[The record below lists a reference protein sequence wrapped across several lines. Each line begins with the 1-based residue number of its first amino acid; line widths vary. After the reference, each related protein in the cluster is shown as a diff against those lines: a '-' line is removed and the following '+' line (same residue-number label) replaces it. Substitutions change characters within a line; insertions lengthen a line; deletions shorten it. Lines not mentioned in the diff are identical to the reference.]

1 MAIFDIIIV
10 SIMVI
15 AGIKGFRQG
24 FIVETISF
32 LAFFLGLFLA
42 LKLTFPIAM
51 KFFGDIQAFWII
63 ALVIFIVLFFLVMWG
78 AKLLAAGLK
87 KAIDLTFAS
96 LIDNILGVII
106 SVIKWVFAFSVII
119 WVMNSLT
126 IEFPD
131 KWTEDSHLFV
141 PLSSL
146 APWSFEVL
154 SGIIP
159 FFQDILDSMDAPI
172 RRI

>member
-10 SIMVI
+10 SVI
-15 AGIKGFRQG
+15 VLAGIKGFRQG

-51 KFFGDIQAFWII
+51 KFFGDVEAFWAI

-96 LIDNILGVII
+96 LIDNLLGVII
-106 SVIKWVFAFSVII
+106 SILKWIFVLSVII

-126 IEFPD
+126 IDLPKD
-131 KWTEDSHLFV
+131 WTEDSHLYA
-141 PLSSL
+141 PLASL

-172 RRI
+172 RRV

>member
-1 MAIFDIIIV
+1 
-10 SIMVI
+10 MVM
-15 AGIKGFRQG
+15 AGIKGYRQG

-32 LAFFLGLFLA
+32 FAFFLGLFLA

-51 KFFGDIQAFWII
+51 KFFGDIEAFWVI
-63 ALVIFIVLFFLVMWG
+63 ALVIFVLLFFLVMWG

-96 LIDNILGVII
+96 LIDNILGVIVSVFKWI
-106 SVIKWVFAFSVII
+106 FVLSVILWVI
-119 WVMNSLT
+119 NSLT
-126 IEFPD
+126 IQLPND
-131 KWTEDSHLFV
+131 WTEGSHIYS

-159 FFQDILDSMDAPI
+159 YFQDILDNMDAPT
-172 RRI
+172 RRV

>member
-1 MAIFDIIIV
+1 LAIFDLIIIGAL
-10 SIMVI
+10 VI

-32 LAFFLGLFLA
+32 IAFFLGLFLA

-51 KFFGDIQAFWII
+51 KFFGDVQAFWLI
-63 ALVIFIVLFFLVMWG
+63 ALIIFIALFFLVMWG
-78 AKLLAAGLK
+78 AKLLASGLK
-87 KAIDLTFAS
+87 NAIDLTFAS
-96 LIDNILGVII
+96 LIDNVMGVIVSI
-106 SVIKWVFAFSVII
+106 FKWVFVLSVIL
-119 WVMNSLT
+119 WVFHSLT
-126 IEFPD
+126 IEFPE
-131 KWTEDSHLFV
+131 KWTEDSHLYV

-146 APWSFEVL
+146 APWSFEVF